1 MNYRRYQK
9 KIGVRTASLVTLQE
23 QITATE
29 AQITSLKLSVA
40 EAKIAKQNLLRIEP
54 LISDINNKLS
64 DLGAR
69 YPKPRLLARL
79 IGRSEQP
86 AEVSREIEW
95 LKARRHELESGQY
108 QANWKS
114 SRLSGYL
121 SSIDSKE
128 VYLAKLHDAVAR
140 KQKKKNSIIELRA
153 AAAANSGE
161 ARKVGSIVRRALTE
175 QTICPYCGGSLGTTP
190 HADHIYP
197 ISKGGRSV
205 PKNMVFTCSSCN
217 GRKRDLT
224 LSNFIRAFRLN
235 RDEIE
240 HRLEQLGKEF

>member
-1 MNYRRYQK
+1 MTYRRYQK
-9 KIGVRTASLVTLQE
+9 KIGLRTASLVTLRE
-23 QITATE
+23 QITAAE
-29 AQITSLKLSVA
+29 AQITSLKLRVA
-40 EAKIAKQNLLRIEP
+40 DAKIAKQILLRIEP
-54 LISDINNKLS
+54 LISETNDELS
-64 DLGAR
+64 DLRSR
-69 YPKPRLLARL
+69 YPKPRLFARL

-86 AEVSREIEW
+86 AEVSRKIEW
-95 LKARRHELESGQY
+95 LEAKRNELESEQSE
-108 QANWKS
+108 ANRKA
-114 SRLSGYL
+114 SRLSDWL

-128 VYLAKLHDAVAR
+128 VHLAKLHDAVAR

-153 AAAANSGE
+153 AAAANSEE

-205 PKNMVFTCSSCN
+205 PENMVFTCSSCN
-217 GRKRDLT
+217 GRKSDLT

-235 RDEIE
+235 RDDIE

>member
-1 MNYRRYQK
+1 MTYRRYRK
-9 KIGVRTASLVTLQE
+9 KIGFRTASLVTLRE
-23 QITATE
+23 QITAAE
-29 AQITSLKLSVA
+29 AQINSLKSSA
-40 EAKIAKQNLLRIEP
+40 ADAKIAKQNLLRIEP
-54 LISDINNKLS
+54 LISETNDKLS
-64 DLGAR
+64 DLRSR
-69 YPKPRLLARL
+69 YPEPSLLARL

-86 AEVSREIEW
+86 TEVSRKIEW
-95 LKARRHELESGQY
+95 LEAKRRELESEQY
-108 QANWKS
+108 EAKGKAF
-114 SRLSGYL
+114 RLSHYL
-121 SSIDSKE
+121 TSIDSKE

-140 KQKKKNSIIELRA
+140 KERKKNSIIELRA

-161 ARKVGSIVRRALTE
+161 ARKVGSIVRRALGE
-175 QTICPYCGGSLGTTP
+175 QTLCPYCGGSLGTTP

-205 PKNMVFTCSSCN
+205 PKNMVFTCSPCN

-240 HRLEQLGKEF
+240 RRLEQLGKEF